1 MKKRILWLTA
11 ILTICGAALFTACN
25 EYDNPS
31 GIPNDPG
38 TIVGYWY
45 DEYETDGVLPS
56 GETFTKVVQ
65 YAAFYPDG
73 TGIWFKMMLNGL
85 QVLDGDHAYFGGNF
99 DYTTSG
105 GGDVSIKVTDLKTTD
120 VKPAFWKV
128 RFVDGKLQ
136 GSDGNEQY
144 ELKPATEEQVS
155 YAQRLMGDI
164 LGGGDSYNI
173 NDYTIS
179 YAGKTIEPFTRDNW
193 DKRQSIFLYEGG
205 SGNDLIKD
213 TNGGRG
219 YEDKNLPWSEDV
231 SQNHIPQNIINKT
244 NRANGWELVLNTC
257 GSRNMPNE
265 NFFAVYHKMTGV
277 LRFFIFIPP
286 TFQTTGSDHLYEM
299 QMSDR
304 FSSHAVFTYG
314 VPSDRK
320 ISNKSAMGQKG
331 EMSVMSTPWIAS
343 NADVAI
349 GRNTMAPGWWA
360 VDIDLSLYRSSD
372 KADIT
377 DKDGFAVKVRAF
389 KSEEV
394 KLTSDLVAKATGNLN
409 LKQTHVSTEGGIF
422 APLEDFLGQIGDVK
436 ELFEDATK
444 VYSQMKKGDVF
455 DGVKGSVSLAKKG
468 LNLIGVDTGEKKVGF
483 EGYKGTLN
491 MDLQGTITTTGIIQ
505 SASAVSNMVTPTF
518 RKGNFDLANNPTLF
532 EGVWNIKNTPKVYV
546 VDDIVVDWRRQDNDD
561 VRVNKKI
568 RNLNNLSYPEGYR
581 SPFDGALVISSLQ
594 ERNADT
600 KPFQGKICVFD
611 PSSIEVELN
620 PRLFDP
626 SDVQDIQVQAICGV
640 RSYQKFG
647 STEPYRKA
655 QGLKDSQIYFNTVN
669 NQTSNISDRPLT
681 EAAFDGLYGFD
692 TEDIPNKYVIGT
704 KFAEETYDGHK
715 MGVFGRG
722 DGEYLIE
729 PMALAGGKD
738 NNDWSYYML
747 PPYEV
752 TVTVAVKLAS
762 QESPVILT
770 RKYLP
775 EYEEVQAMELAS
787 VYSNAKDV
795 NKAERHYTSIYD
807 SQVAHIQAVRA
818 WIART
823 PICQN
828 SIQTAYD
835 YNSWDLYPNEW
846 DPESQSGYALID
858 GNTSTYWFS
867 RRGSREFPEHLLT
880 YSNHSGL
887 GNWTV
892 SWVEFNTFFN
902 NIPKSFTITCG
913 PRTNR
918 IPQNIR
924 LLAREANKNDWKE
937 IYWEEYFNH
946 RLPARNGASVVC
958 EIPASK
964 QAPYKQYRF
973 ECSGNPIDYSL
984 AELTMNYE

>member
-1 MKKRILWLTA
+1 MKKRILWLAA

-73 TGIWFKMMLNGL
+73 TGTWFKMMLNGL
-85 QVLDGDHAYFGGNF
+85 QVLDGDNDYFGGNF
-99 DYTTSG
+99 DYTTSA

-120 VKPAFWKV
+120 VKPDSWKL
-128 RFVDGKLQ
+128 RYADGKLQ
-136 GSDGNEQY
+136 GSDGAERY
-144 ELKPATEEQVS
+144 ELEPATEEQLS
-155 YAQRLMGDI
+155 YAQQLMSDL

-179 YAGKTIEPFTRDNW
+179 YGGKTIEPFTYQNW
-193 DKRQSIFLYEGG
+193 DQRQSIFLFEGG
-205 SGNDLIKD
+205 TGNEKIKD
-213 TNGGRG
+213 TNGDGG
-219 YEDKNLPWSEDV
+219 YEDKNLPWSEEE
-231 SQNHIPQNIINKT
+231 SENHVPQDIIKET
-244 NRANGWELVLNTC
+244 NRANGWDLVLNTC
-257 GSRNMPNE
+257 GSRNVRNE

-343 NADVAI
+343 NANVAI

-360 VDIDLSLYRSSD
+360 VDVDLSLYRSSD
-372 KADIT
+372 NTDIT
-377 DKDGFAVKVRAF
+377 KDDGFAVKVRAF

-394 KLTSDLVAKATGNLN
+394 KLTSDLVAQATGNLD
-409 LKQTHVSTEGGIF
+409 LKQTHVTTEGGIF
-422 APLEDFLGQIGDVK
+422 ASLGDILGQIGDVK
-436 ELFEDATK
+436 EMFEDATK
-444 VYSQMKKGDVF
+444 IYGQMTTGDVF
-455 DGVKGSVSLAKKG
+455 GGIKGSASLAKKG
-468 LNLIGVDTGEKKVGF
+468 MNLIGVGTGDNKVGW

-491 MDLQGTITTTGIIQ
+491 MDLKGVITTSGVIQ

-518 RKGNFDLANNPTLF
+518 KKVNFDLEHNPTLF

-546 VDDIVVDWRRQDNDD
+546 VDDIVVDWRRQDNDFS
-561 VRVNKKI
+561 
-568 RNLNNLSYPEGYR
+568 RNLNNLAYPEGYR
-581 SPFDGALVISSLQ
+581 SPFNSAARIEPYSSRGWQ
-594 ERNADT
+594 ADT
-600 KPFQGKICVFD
+600 IPFQGKVCVFD

-640 RSYQKFG
+640 RSTQKFG
-647 STEPYRKA
+647 STEPYRLA
-655 QGLKDSQIYFNTVN
+655 QGLKGSQIDFFTVKAL
-669 NQTSNISDRPLT
+669 TSNISDRPLT
-681 EAAFDGLYGFD
+681 EAGFDGLYGFD
-692 TEDIPNKYVIGT
+692 IDDIPNKYVTGA
-704 KFAEETYDGHK
+704 KFAMETYNDHK
-715 MGVFGRG
+715 VGVFGRG
-722 DGEYLIE
+722 DSEYLIE

-738 NNDWSYYML
+738 NNDWKYYML

-762 QESPVILT
+762 QDSPVILT

-775 EYEEVQAMELAS
+775 EYEVVQASKLAN
-787 VYSNAKDV
+787 VYDDAKAV
-795 NKAERHYTSIYD
+795 NKTERHYTRIYD
-807 SQVAHIQAVRA
+807 SQLARFQSVRV

-835 YNSWDLYPNEW
+835 YNFQSTDPNEW
-846 DPESQSGYALID
+846 DPESQSGFALID

-867 RRGSREFPEHLLT
+867 RKGSRNYESKWLA

-887 GNWTV
+887 GDWTV